1 MTGPPN
7 EARFPH
13 WWLSRRFN
21 LNEVATIIATEYP
34 TAYRW
39 MQLIQAT
46 GLFFGEKRGREI
58 LFDCHE
64 LYALRIVASFH
75 RAGIP
80 VGPAQI
86 RAVVH
91 FCYGTDGTP
100 RRPEG
105 RLIQAAPES
114 EFVVDAVRI
123 FHAVMAA
130 TNPEELHAEAH
141 S

>member
-1 MTGPPN
+1 MTGPP
-7 EARFPH
+7 AFSD
-13 WWLSRRFN
+13 WWFDRSFN
-21 LNEVATIIATEYP
+21 LNEVSTIIATEYP
-34 TAYRW
+34 TVYRW

-64 LYALRIVASFH
+64 LYALRILTAFY

-80 VGPAQI
+80 VGPAQV

-91 FCYGTDGTP
+91 FAFGQDGTP
-100 RRPEG
+100 RIPDG
-105 RLIQAAPES
+105 RLIQSAPES

-123 FHAVMAA
+123 FNAVMAA
-130 TNPEELHAEAH
+130 TKPEPADA
-141 S
+141 